1 MGQPDPPL
9 YSAGQWCHVAQF
21 SCSSTW
27 FIFFSRPGPFDRAA
41 RVPQP
46 PLPGAPPY
54 YVVENQRAKNDRR
67 NETQTKQRR
76 AFIFER
82 IELISAI
89 PFLTELKILTSKR
102 IGGIEFIYIVR

>member
-1 MGQPDPPL
+1 MSRCTVFVLVDL
-9 YSAGQWCHVAQF
+9 VY
-21 SCSSTW
+21 
-27 FIFFSRPGPFDRAA
+27 FFFFRPGPFDRAA

-102 IGGIEFIYIVR
+102 FGGIEFIYIVR